1 MNRYPSQVL
10 VIGLDG
16 GSWDVLAPMMA
27 RGWLPNLARLVAQ
40 GTTAVLRSTLPPLT
54 APAWSSFM
62 TGLNPGRHGVFA
74 FQRAL
79 NRDLERTYV
88 NASAIHGPLLWEQ
101 INRHGL
107 TVGLLN
113 VPLTYPLRP
122 VNGWAVSGMLTPS
135 EECDFTWPVGLA
147 TALRDRDYTID
158 LRVLKRE
165 REYRRPEQRLALV
178 NDLRRVLLERQ
189 AVFEDLLLPRGADFV
204 IVVYETPDR
213 LQHWTW
219 SYLADLL
226 GDAPFSRTAIHDA
239 VEAAYR
245 SLDDCIGRTLAAA
258 AGPDTRVFMLSDH
271 GFGPRHT
278 LFHVDCWLAEQ
289 GLLRYAGGKA
299 GVRRRLKPYMT
310 WVKRLIPRSLLRRGR
325 QAFAVNRIIDWE
337 HTQAYSGV
345 SSEYAIYVNRL
356 GREPFGIVPAGPAC
370 DEVRRQIKD
379 GLRRLVDP
387 RTGRPIVTAVY
398 DREELYHGP
407 FVEQAPDIFY
417 ELAPGYEPS
426 SEVSQEG
433 VFRDV
438 RAEGEGM
445 HRPEGIFL
453 AWGPGIAAGRLAGQ
467 PILADLAPTILYS
480 LGLPVP
486 ADLDGRVLTEVFT
499 PDFVATHPLVTVPA
513 SEAAPARPG
522 QVPNGGSTSGR
533 AGGDETGPV
542 YTAEEEALI
551 RERLQGLGYLS

>member
-1 MNRYPSQVL
+1 MNHPSARVL

-16 GSWDVLAPMMA
+16 GSWDVLTPMME
-27 RGWLPNLARLVAQ
+27 RGWLPNLARLAAE

-74 FQRAL
+74 FQRSL
-79 NRDLERTYV
+79 NRELERSYV
-88 NASAIHGPLLWEQ
+88 NASAIHGPLLWERL
-101 INRHGL
+101 NRHGL
-107 TVGLLN
+107 TVGILN

-135 EECDFTWPVGLA
+135 EESDFTWPAGLA
-147 TALRDRDYTID
+147 PALRARGYTID

-165 REYRRPEQRLALV
+165 REYRQPAQRLALV
-178 NDLRRVLLERQ
+178 HDLRRVLLERQ
-189 AVFEDLLLPRGADFV
+189 AAFEELLLPRGGDFV
-204 IVVYETPDR
+204 MIVYETPDR

-219 SYLADLL
+219 TYLADLL
-226 GDAPFSRTAIHDA
+226 GDAAFARTAIHDA
-239 VEAAYR
+239 VEATYR

-258 AGPDTRVFMLSDH
+258 AGPETRVFMLSDH

-278 LFHVDCWLAEQ
+278 LFHVDCWLAGQ
-289 GLLRYAGGKA
+289 GLLQYAGGKA
-299 GVRRRLKPYMT
+299 GFRRRLKPYMS
-310 WVKRLIPRSLLRRGR
+310 WLKRLIPRGLLRRGR
-325 QAFAVNRIIDWE
+325 QAFAVNRIIDWA

-345 SSEYAIYVNRL
+345 SSEYAIYVNRV
-356 GREPFGIVPAGPAC
+356 GREPFGIVPDGPAY
-370 DEVRRQIKD
+370 EAVRRQIKE

-387 RTGRPIVTAVY
+387 RTGRRVVAAVY

-417 ELAPGYEPS
+417 ELEPGYEPTA
-426 SEVSQEG
+426 EVSPEG

-438 RAEGEGM
+438 TGEGEGM

-453 AWGPGIAAGRLAGQ
+453 AWGPGIVEDSRQPAPWPVPWTAQGR
-467 PILADLAPTILYS
+467 LADLAPTILYA

-486 ADLDGRVLTEVFT
+486 EDLDGRVLTEVFT
-499 PDFVATHPLVTVPA
+499 PDFVAAHPLVIEPA
-513 SEAAPARPG
+513 AAA
-522 QVPNGGSTSGR
+522 
-533 AGGDETGPV
+533 DETGAVAAEPV
-542 YTAEEEALI
+542 YSAEEEALI
-551 RERLQGLGYLS
+551 QERLRGLGYLS